1 MATNFEQYSPESFM
15 SGPSELFVPKTAN
28 RFVLTVGD
36 IPSFLIKK
44 VTRPAITFGEIVLDH
59 VNTKRKL
66 QGKADWGEVSMT
78 LYDPI
83 VPSGAAFVMDWVRLG
98 YQSATGLAGYPS
110 EYKKQVTVEGLD
122 PAGNICERFILN
134 GAFISSTEMGEYDWS
149 SEAALEITVT
159 MKYDWAL
166 WDL

>member
-1 MATNFEQYSPESFM
+1 MSTFEQYQPESFL

-28 RFVLTVGD
+28 RFVMTVGD

-44 VTRPAITFGEIVLDH
+44 VTRPSITFGEIVLDH

-66 QGKADWGEVSMT
+66 QGKADWNDVTMT

-83 VPSGAAFVMDWVRLG
+83 IPSGATYVMDWVRLG
-98 YQSATGLAGYPS
+98 YQSATGMAGYPS

-134 GAFISSTEMGEYDWS
+134 GAFVLSTEMGEYDWS
-149 SEAALEITVT
+149 NDQPLEITIT
-159 MKYDWAL
+159 LKYDWAL

>member
-83 VPSGAAFVMDWVRLG
+83 TPSG
-98 YQSATGLAGYPS
+98 GL
-110 EYKKQVTVEGLD
+110 
-122 PAGNICERFILN
+122 R
-134 GAFISSTEMGEYDWS
+134 SSW
-149 SEAALEITVT
+149 
-159 MKYDWAL
+159 
-166 WDL
+166 